1 MANAQKITTTKNKQT
16 NKQNKIPPSSLPI
29 IWAMVFSY
37 SATIF
42 LSKKKKRNV
51 L

>member
-1 MANAQKITTTKNKQT
+1 MTERGWLWQPA
-16 NKQNKIPPSSLPI
+16 PSPHARPGDSTVPI

-42 LSKKKKRNV
+42 LEEHVKKSR
-51 L
+51 